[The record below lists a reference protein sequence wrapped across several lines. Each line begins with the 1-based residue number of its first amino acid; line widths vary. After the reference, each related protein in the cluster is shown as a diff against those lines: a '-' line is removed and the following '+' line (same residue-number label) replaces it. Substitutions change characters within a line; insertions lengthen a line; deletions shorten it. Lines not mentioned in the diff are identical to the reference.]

1 MLSRSSPCHSSPFV
15 QLVKPCVLSPNEESL
30 ARLPIIEFGNEDAS
44 CGVVTAYVCLL
55 GQLGAKQ
62 QRAFACWSRR
72 ERAWPY
78 SGHNKKRT
86 VSVGSRGRLGW
97 SEETFT
103 YVKHFT
109 YSYEDV
115 EPPGLASKP
124 VQWVR
129 RNPGARP
136 RPRARSML

>member
-1 MLSRSSPCHSSPFV
+1 MSVLSSRSWSCHLWPCV
-15 QLVKPCVLSPNEESL
+15 QLVKPWLLSPNEESL
-30 ARLPIIEFGNEDAS
+30 ARLPIIEFGNEARFVTTS
-44 CGVVTAYVCLL
+44 GVVTAYVCLL

-97 SEETFT
+97 SR
-103 YVKHFT
+103 V
-109 YSYEDV
+109 V
-115 EPPGLASKP
+115 GLA
-124 VQWVR
+124 
-129 RNPGARP
+129 
-136 RPRARSML
+136 LT